1 MTSCSSAGEITFKK
15 INVIKFPK
23 IKLRTFWIFSAI
35 FIVFFIALYIY
46 QVNVEIAER
55 YLIKGYQEKMA
66 ELSKENKILEVY
78 SAQTTSL
85 DNVTELIK
93 ELSFEKTDKIHYIQ
107 VLDTKVV
114 AK

>member
-1 MTSCSSAGEITFKK
+1 MTSCSLVGQISFKK

-23 IKLRTFWIFSAI
+23 VNLKTFWISSAI

-46 QVNVEIAER
+46 QVNVETTDR
-55 YLIKGYQEKMA
+55 YLIKEYQEKMA
-66 ELSKENKILEVY
+66 ELSRENKILEVN
-78 SAQTTSL
+78 SAQMASL

-93 ELSFEKTDKIHYIQ
+93 ELSFEETDKIHYIQ
-107 VLDTKVV
+107 ILDTQVV

>member
-1 MTSCSSAGEITFKK
+1 MTSCPLVREIAFKK

-23 IKLRTFWIFSAI
+23 INLRAFWIFSAI

-46 QVNVEIAER
+46 QVNVETRER
-55 YLIKGYQEKMA
+55 YLIKEYQEKIA

-78 SAQTTSL
+78 SAQMASL
-85 DNVTELIK
+85 DNATELIEK
-93 ELSFEKTDKIHYIQ
+93 LNFEKTDRIYYIQ
-107 VLDTKVV
+107 ILDTQVV